1 MSKGRILV
9 VEDNADN
16 LELVSFL
23 LEQAGYEVTQAS
35 DGRAGLD
42 EAHKTLPDMMLLD
55 MSIPEVDGW
64 SVARQI
70 KNDPE
75 TRSICI
81 VALTGHTLPGDRKKA
96 LDAGCDGYITKP
108 LYMPIFVEQVDAYIE
123 KHRSKA

>member
-23 LEQAGYEVTQAS
+23 LGQAGYEVTQAS
-35 DGRAGLD
+35 DGLAALE
-42 EAHKTLPDMMLLD
+42 EARKVHPDMMLLD
-55 MSIPEVDGW
+55 MSIPELDGW
-64 SVARQI
+64 NVARKM

-75 TRSICI
+75 TRAICV

-108 LYMPIFVEQVDAYIE
+108 LYMPTFVEQVDAYIE
-123 KHRSKA
+123 KYRSKA